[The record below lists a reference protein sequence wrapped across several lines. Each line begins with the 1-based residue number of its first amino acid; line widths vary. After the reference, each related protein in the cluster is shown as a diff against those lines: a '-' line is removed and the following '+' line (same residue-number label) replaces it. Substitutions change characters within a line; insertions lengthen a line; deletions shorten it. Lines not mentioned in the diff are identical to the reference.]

1 MTDNTGIQHA
11 PDAEAEQRDATGRED
26 TGHTATSDVKKGDKR
41 TVQILRMAVGG
52 DGIANIDGR
61 IAFVAGG
68 IPGDEVE
75 VTITQV
81 KKRFARA
88 TVSRVI
94 QPSAFRVSSRCEAA
108 AAGAGCCDF
117 HEMSPADEAEIKS
130 HTAQQEI
137 EKLSG
142 VENLA
147 YMQTVALQP
156 DRGWRTR
163 VRLGVDKQG
172 RAGFRAVRGN
182 EIIPVQCSQVAPGLL
197 DGIVGDNARTF
208 TPGSEIIA
216 ALDSL
221 GTRSVVEA
229 KKTGRGRRV
238 EHVEDIIEGDGY
250 VTEIVADVEFR
261 FPATA
266 FWQAHIAAP
275 EFYTRVIEQWLS
287 EKWRPTKAVKKA
299 IGWDLYGGVGL
310 FVPPMHRA
318 VAAHEIAAAEV
329 YSVDYSEATVS
340 AYAGETAMQS
350 IPEELRS
357 DFVAYRKHGRVE
369 AIVGQLPTPDFVVID
384 PPRTGA
390 GDEVID
396 AVAEAQP
403 KLVVHFGCDVA
414 TFARDLKAWDAAG
427 YTMVDG
433 LVVDAFPGT
442 HHTEIITAF
451 MPAKLAAHIA
461 GTA

>member
-61 IAFVAGG
+61 ITFVAGG

-238 EHVEDIIEGDGY
+238 EHVEDII
-250 VTEIVADVEFR
+250 
-261 FPATA
+261 
-266 FWQAHIAAP
+266 
-275 EFYTRVIEQWLS
+275 
-287 EKWRPTKAVKKA
+287 
-299 IGWDLYGGVGL
+299 
-310 FVPPMHRA
+310 
-318 VAAHEIAAAEV
+318 
-329 YSVDYSEATVS
+329 
-340 AYAGETAMQS
+340 
-350 IPEELRS
+350 
-357 DFVAYRKHGRVE
+357 
-369 AIVGQLPTPDFVVID
+369 
-384 PPRTGA
+384 
-390 GDEVID
+390 
-396 AVAEAQP
+396 
-403 KLVVHFGCDVA
+403 
-414 TFARDLKAWDAAG
+414 
-427 YTMVDG
+427 
-433 LVVDAFPGT
+433 
-442 HHTEIITAF
+442 
-451 MPAKLAAHIA
+451 
-461 GTA
+461 